1 MSPCTVSS
9 NYPEKKKL
17 QHGAQIQSMNVDSKD
32 CEGVWSKHL
41 KQVREKSK
49 SLDDCYLDRFSY
61 DIEAT
66 ATEREFPLSLEHP
79 PAAPAFEKVL

>member
-1 MSPCTVSS
+1 
-9 NYPEKKKL
+9 
-17 QHGAQIQSMNVDSKD
+17 MNVDSKN
-32 CEGVWSKHL
+32 CEGFWSKHL

-66 ATEREFPLSLEHP
+66 YYTTATEREFPVSLEHP
-79 PAAPAFEKVL
+79 LAAPAFEKVL